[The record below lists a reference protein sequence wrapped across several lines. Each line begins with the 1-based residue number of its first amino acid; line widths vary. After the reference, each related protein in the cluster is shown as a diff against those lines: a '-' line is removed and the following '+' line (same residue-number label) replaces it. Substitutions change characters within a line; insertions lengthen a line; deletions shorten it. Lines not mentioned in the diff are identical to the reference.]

1 MPESQPKPHSAP
13 REPRQLGRPYGGRWA
28 NRLASIEIL
37 SGDAGH
43 VWRGGKV
50 NDRLCARCR
59 GYREKLGEPGDN
71 REETAAF
78 VAKARSDKARMQ
90 AIRGH
95 LSPAQPPRKLAS
107 EQNVAELRATI
118 GSDRSK
124 VLG

>member
-1 MPESQPKPHSAP
+1 MVHS
-13 REPRQLGRPYGGRWA
+13 GGRWA

-50 NDRLCARCR
+50 NDRLCARSR

-78 VAKARSDKARMQ
+78 VAKARSDKARME
-90 AIRGH
+90 AIAVTSVPRNRRA
-95 LSPAQPPRKLAS
+95 SPRVNKMLQSFERL
-107 EQNVAELRATI
+107 
-118 GSDRSK
+118 
-124 VLG
+124 